1 MPMWFKTTVDSLN
14 PMVILFFI
22 FIVFNANRLNGQTYF
37 VKQISPG
44 SINVNGKGNAAAWS
58 GANVLTNF
66 IYPWEGATA
75 PATSFA
81 ALWDGQW
88 LYCLYHVKD
97 DSVITYINK
106 NDKLEAGASDR
117 VEIFLKTDDNMSPY
131 YCLEMDA
138 SGRVLDYSAAYYRKM
153 NYNWQWPKEQLMV
166 KTSRTLD
173 GYIVETAI
181 SIQSLKELGL
191 LKDNR
196 LQAGL
201 FRAECKG
208 IQNGKADL
216 RWISWIKPLSVE
228 PDFHIPS
235 AFGVLM
241 LESSGEW

>member
-1 MPMWFKTTVDSLN
+1 MKV
-14 PMVILFFI
+14 FI
-22 FIVFNANRLNGQTYF
+22 AIQVLISIVFNADPLKGQTYS
-37 VKQISPG
+37 VKKISPG
-44 SINVNGKGNAAAWS
+44 SINVNGKGNARAWA
-58 GANVLTNF
+58 GANVLANF
-66 IYPWEGATA
+66 IYPWESATA

-97 DSVITYINK
+97 DSVITYVNK

-117 VEIFLKTDDNMSPY
+117 VEIFLKSDDNMSPY
-131 YCLEMDA
+131 YCLELDA

-153 NYNWQWPKEQLMV
+153 NYNWQWPKEQLIV
-166 KTSRTLD
+166 KTSRTPD

-181 SIQSLKELGL
+181 GIQSLKELGL
-191 LKDNR
+191 LKDNS

-208 IQNGKADL
+208 IKNGRADL
-216 RWISWIKPLSVE
+216 RWISWIKPQSAE

-235 AFGVLM
+235 AFGILI
-241 LESSGEW
+241 LE